1 MPNKRWGGG
10 GEREGQNKWGRGSG
24 SNIFLVNGGVRN
36 FKKSA
41 NICNESKKET
51 YIFSIDAQS

>member
-1 MPNKRWGGG
+1 MTGIGDLLG
-10 GEREGQNKWGRGSG
+10 EGQNKWGRGSG

-51 YIFSIDAQS
+51 YIFSTDAQS